1 MAATVASKD
10 LPTFPEN
17 FWGKV
22 FWNNQFKVKIPLPSE
37 KGFGSLEG
45 KVAIVTGA
53 NSGLGFEAARQLL
66 SLGLSRLVVA
76 VRSLE
81 RGRSA
86 AEKLAVANPSAK
98 IDVWA
103 LDMESYQSIQAF
115 VRKCDSDLSRI
126 DYVVLNAGIG
136 PLDFK
141 KVDSTGHE
149 STIQVNH
156 LSTILLTILLLP
168 VLKAKSTRQNPA
180 RVTIVNSV
188 TAHLCKFP
196 NRAQRPLLASFDDPK
211 NPPWD
216 PQERYGVSKLLA
228 QLFIVKLTEHVRSD
242 YVTINM
248 VDPGLT
254 KGTSLFRD
262 ASGVVLLV
270 MKAFFAIAGRTV
282 DRGAATYVDAL
293 LGHGQ
298 EAHGCFLMNTEIA
311 PYVNPSL
318 YFPLPQERL
327 DNYSLGT
334 ATDNDYFFNRLATF
348 YYTSDGEQAKEQIWK
363 ETMTEL
369 SFAHAQEIVSSI
381 K

>member
-1 MAATVASKD
+1 MAATIASKD
-10 LPTFPEN
+10 LPIFPEN

-66 SLGLSRLVVA
+66 SLGLSRLIVA

-86 AEKLAVANPSAK
+86 AEKFAVASPSAK

-115 VRKCDSDLSRI
+115 VRKCDSELSRI

-156 LSTILLTILLLP
+156 LSTILLAILLLP
-168 VLKAKSTRQNPA
+168 ALKAKSTRQNPA

-262 ASGVVLLV
+262 AGGVMLLV

-311 PYVNPSL
+311 P
-318 YFPLPQERL
+318 
-327 DNYSLGT
+327 
-334 ATDNDYFFNRLATF
+334 
-348 YYTSDGEQAKEQIWK
+348 
-363 ETMTEL
+363 
-369 SFAHAQEIVSSI
+369 
-381 K
+381 